1 MESIKEIIFYFK
13 CKLFISIKFDPFI
26 SCHLIKAQMQWKVFT
41 WTSWETNLK
50 CKILINQFYITCIYP
65 DALKVLIINLEL
77 IINSVYIFADRTKF
91 KTSIQCLR
99 FNHQCDMIY
108 KMKRKS
114 DSSQIIIVAK
124 GFREINILDIRIKI
138 TLQFFLS
145 KRGMQIP
152 VHTNIVWLEILRM
165 HRNKVKVFSFFFF

>member
-1 MESIKEIIFYFK
+1 
-13 CKLFISIKFDPFI
+13 
-26 SCHLIKAQMQWKVFT
+26 MQWKVFT
-41 WTSWETNLK
+41 WASWETNLK
-50 CKILINQFYITCIYP
+50 CKILISQFYFTCIYP
-65 DALKVLIINLEL
+65 DALTVLIINLEL

-99 FNHQCDMIY
+99 FNQCDMIY

-114 DSSQIIIVAK
+114 SNSSQIIIVAK
-124 GFREINILDIRIKI
+124 GSREINILDIRIKI

-152 VHTNIVWLEILRM
+152 VHTNMV
-165 HRNKVKVFSFFFF
+165 